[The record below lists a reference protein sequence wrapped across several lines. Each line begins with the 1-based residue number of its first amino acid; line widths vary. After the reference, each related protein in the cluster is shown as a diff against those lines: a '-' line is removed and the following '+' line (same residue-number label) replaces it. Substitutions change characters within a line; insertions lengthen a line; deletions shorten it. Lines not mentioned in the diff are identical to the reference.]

1 MPMTEAVR
9 PVSVGTVFVRD
20 PASVAANRASFYA
33 DPVAWLVD
41 AAVGKAVA
49 ATTDLEPEDLGV
61 VVITGALAS
70 ATTRQVA
77 GGAARGRVSPLRFA
91 GANPSILAGLTCI
104 QRGFRGP
111 TAVFVAEVD
120 RMADVAVTTAA
131 DWVHRGH
138 ATHCALVVHRM
149 DNAGHTA
156 HFVLITAADDEMGV
170 DVAAML
176 TAREEAATG
185 A

>member
-1 MPMTEAVR
+1 MPKAEAVR
-9 PVSVGTVFVRD
+9 PVGAGMVGVAD

-41 AAVGKAVA
+41 AAVGEAIPV
-49 ATTDLEPEDLGV
+49 DLEPEGVGV
-61 VVITGALAS
+61 VVISDAPAS
-70 ATTRQVA
+70 PTTRQIA
-77 GGAARGRVSPLRFA
+77 AGAARGRVSPLRFA

-111 TAVFVAEVD
+111 AAVFLAKAEHT
-120 RMADVAVTTAA
+120 ADVAVTTAA
-131 DWVHRGH
+131 DWLRRGH
-138 ATHCALVVHRM
+138 ATHCALVVHRV
-149 DNAGHTA
+149 DDAGHTA
-156 HFVLITAADDEMGV
+156 RCVLITAADDETSA

-176 TAREEAATG
+176 AAPAREEATTG